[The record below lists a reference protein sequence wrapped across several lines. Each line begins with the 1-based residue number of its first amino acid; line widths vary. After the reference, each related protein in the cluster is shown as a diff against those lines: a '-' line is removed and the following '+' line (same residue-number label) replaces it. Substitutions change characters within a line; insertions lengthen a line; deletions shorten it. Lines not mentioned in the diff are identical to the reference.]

1 MPVYFNLKCFFVKCP
16 NFSKIVKASKSEI
29 ISHLLQ
35 HDYTELLDEAV
46 KFRFIK
52 DRTERRSPCW
62 LVEHLLEFCNEVD
75 K

>member
-1 MPVYFNLKCFFVKCP
+1 MSVYFDFKCFFIKCP
-16 NFSKIVKASKSEI
+16 YFPKIVKASKSEI

-46 KFRFIK
+46 KFRLIK

-62 LVEHLLEFCNEVD
+62 LVEHLLEFCNDVD
-75 K
+75 E